1 MTNNNKNWQPDGDLI
16 ASTGQAKFSRREI
29 LHSSLAA
36 GSVGMLPLVAASCA
50 TPMAQVAA
58 VPTVLDEQTESIL
71 TAFINRIIPTDA
83 SGPGAGDAGVA
94 RYINRSL
101 MEWNQGDITL
111 ITEGLQQL
119 DGVASARFGQTF
131 TQLSAP
137 DQDELLV
144 SMEAG
149 TLETFTTAQALF
161 NRLYRLTLEGMFSD
175 PYYGGNANYAGWD
188 LIGYPGA
195 VLGSS
200 TDMQKMGGRL
210 PALHTSAYGE
220 AHDGH

>member
-29 LHSSLAA
+29 LHSGLAA
-36 GSVGMLPLVAASCA
+36 GSVGMLPLVTASCA
-50 TPMAQVAA
+50 PPIAQVAV

-71 TAFINRIIPTDA
+71 IAFINRIIPTDA
-83 SGPGAGDAGVA
+83 SGPSAGDAGVA

-131 TQLSAP
+131 AQLSAT

-144 SMEAG
+144 LMEAG

-188 LIGYPGA
+188 LIGYPGV